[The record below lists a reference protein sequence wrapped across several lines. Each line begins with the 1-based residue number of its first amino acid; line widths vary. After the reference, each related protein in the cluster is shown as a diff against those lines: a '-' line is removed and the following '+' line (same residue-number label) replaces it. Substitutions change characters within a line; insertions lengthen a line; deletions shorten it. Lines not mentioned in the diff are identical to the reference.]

1 MRLANLD
8 NQRGN
13 LELLE
18 QRTVCFQKVICL
30 LVAYFGFWWLKT
42 ASVEAVILSQK

>member
-30 LVAYFGFWWLKT
+30 LVAYFRVLVAQNSKC
-42 ASVEAVILSQK
+42 